1 MTEKTPPSD
10 VAETSPQN
18 PDHSPDMASHFEM
31 RSGAYSS
38 RFINIERRIAGDSA
52 FPTEDDVFY
61 ASTPRPTHWS
71 IAWSDLMMTMF
82 VLFLCMFVY
91 KAANE
96 EFLGSKT
103 PEVIGGDTTDALR
116 TVNSGQAS
124 LPFSPIYPGV
134 PLMTAGT
141 VKKVEPATPEKTPA
155 PPRDMLE
162 EPVPIVKSAQP
173 ETAKPEPMSPPAQM
187 ASEPPP
193 IPASKPD
200 KVAIITSIPENKI
213 APVQATA
220 IPPEEEEVQPRPLVA
235 QETAAPAPPPEQDIY
250 RLGKDAVES
259 GDLAGFAAID
269 LVPDQTMR
277 IILTSDLLFD
287 LGRSELSAAAKN
299 SLKRIGE
306 VIQQTPYMI
315 NVVGHTDNIPMVSN
329 RFSSNWELSVAR
341 ASTVARFLINES
353 GMNPNQF
360 VVSGYSSYRPLV
372 PNTTAANRARN
383 RRVEIIISK
392 KLPPPLPAT
401 AENLN

>member
-1 MTEKTPPSD
+1 MTEKTTPSN
-10 VAETSPQN
+10 VAETSPPPTDQQTEK
-18 PDHSPDMASHFEM
+18 ASHFEM

-103 PEVIGGDTTDALR
+103 PEVIGGDTTDALN
-116 TVNSGQAS
+116 TVSSGQAT
-124 LPFSPIYPGV
+124 LPFAPIYPGA

-141 VKKVEPATPEKTPA
+141 VKKVEPAAPEKTVA
-155 PPRDMLE
+155 PPRDILE
-162 EPVPIVKSAQP
+162 EPVPATRPAQP
-173 ETAKPEPMSPPAQM
+173 ETAEPQPLPQPPQR

-193 IPASKPD
+193 MPASQPD
-200 KVAIITSIPENKI
+200 TVAIITNMPENQI
-213 APVQATA
+213 APVQVTA
-220 IPPEEEEVQPRPLVA
+220 LPPEEEEVQPRPLVA
-235 QETAAPAPPPEQDIY
+235 EEPPPPAPPAAQDIY
-250 RLGKDAVES
+250 RLGKDAMES

-277 IILTSDLLFD
+277 IILTSDLLFA
-287 LGRSELSAAAKN
+287 LGKSELSTAAQS
-299 SLKRIGE
+299 SLKKIGA

-329 RFSSNWELSVAR
+329 KFASNWELSVAR
-341 ASTVARFLINES
+341 ASTVARFLINELD
-353 GMNPNQF
+353 MNPNQF
-360 VVSGYSSYRPLV
+360 VVSGYSSYRPIV

-401 AENLN
+401 TENLN